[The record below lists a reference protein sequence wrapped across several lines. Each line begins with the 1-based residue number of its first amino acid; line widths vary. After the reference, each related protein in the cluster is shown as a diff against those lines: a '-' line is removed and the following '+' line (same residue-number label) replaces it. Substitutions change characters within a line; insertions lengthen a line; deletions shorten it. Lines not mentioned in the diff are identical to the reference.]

1 MNQYILRFD
10 GASRGN
16 PGLSSCGFVILDYKG
31 DPLSNKDILYKKGMF
46 LGYNITNNQ
55 AEYMGLFI
63 GLKFIID
70 NKLNNIHIQGDSQLV
85 IKQIKKE
92 SKVNNEVLKKI
103 YEHIEYMMNKLNII
117 SMRHIYRENNDIA
130 DSICNKILDEKTSRR

>member
-1 MNQYILRFD
+1 MKEYILRFD

-31 DPLSNKDILYKKGMF
+31 DLLTNKNILYKNGMF

-55 AEYMGLFI
+55 AEYMGLLI

-70 NKLNNIHIQGDSQLV
+70 NKLDNIHIQGDSQLV

-92 SKVNNEVLKKI
+92 SKVHNEILKKI
-103 YEHIEYMMNKLNII
+103 YEHIEHMMNKLNLLSIT
-117 SMRHIYRENNDIA
+117 HIYRENNGIA
-130 DSICNKILDEKTSRR
+130 DSVCNKILDNLI